1 MERRGRQRKIIH
13 CDCDSF
19 YASVEERDDPSLVGQ
34 PLAVGGSPD
43 TRGVVATCNYAARNL
58 GVHSAMPMSRALKII
73 PWLIVVPTNMEKYRA
88 ASKSVHKIFK
98 EYKFVEGSHV
108 IDPHRYLPKLEG
120 VTYTEV
126 GIGPKV

>member
-1 MERRGRQRKIIH
+1 MEERGRQRKIIH

-43 TRGVVATCNYAARNL
+43 ARGVVATCNYAARNL

-88 ASKSVHKIFK
+88 ASKSVHQVFK
-98 EYKFVEGSHV
+98 EYNLSLNLSLIH
-108 IDPHRYLPKLEG
+108 I
-120 VTYTEV
+120 
-126 GIGPKV
+126 